1 MSEFVERLGG
11 LMLEGNLNR
20 KTLAQKLN
28 INAAC
33 LTHYL
38 QDRHVPTIEHLI
50 KIADFFQRSTDF
62 LLGREEEN
70 LSLTFQPAPPF
81 SERLAFFKAY
91 FHCSSYEIYTKT
103 EISKSSYY
111 DWKSGKR
118 QPTVENV
125 IKLADYFGRRVDFIL
140 GRET

>member
-28 INAAC
+28 ISAAC

-38 QDRHVPTIEHLI
+38 QDRHTPATEHLI
-50 KIADFFQRSTDF
+50 KIADFFRRSTDF

-81 SERLAFFKAY
+81 SERLAFLKAY
-91 FHCSSYEIYTKT
+91 FACSSYEIYTKA

-125 IKLADYFGRRVDFIL
+125 IRLADYFGRRVDFIL
-140 GRET
+140 GRES